1 VSNGK
6 EVAMNVSR
14 VRSTTIVIVG
24 YSKVERNPMPSKL
37 RKPKPFSTAS
47 AVKAAA
53 REKIGA
59 PPPTRAEPAEKKHK
73 GKGEKHKKTLGEILS
88 GEE

>member
-1 VSNGK
+1 MAAK
-6 EVAMNVSR
+6 R
-14 VRSTTIVIVG
+14 
-24 YSKVERNPMPSKL
+24 
-37 RKPKPFSTAS
+37 RKPKPFRAAS

-59 PPPTRAEPAEKKHK
+59 PPPTRAEPSTKKAKVSKPKHK
-73 GKGEKHKKTLGEILS
+73 PTLGELL